1 VPKSST
7 GGLLIPD
14 NSILVAA
21 DLGLSEAIEQV
32 TFNGRVAV
40 EVAGRYELIEFF
52 PEGAS
57 QLDVV
62 VVTKTGVTYVST
74 FEFVAPEDK
83 GIKDVVADWI
93 GDTGV
98 GERFYPTCEGVL
110 FFEDDDL
117 PFTMAMQGGY
127 SQSVTGSAAT
137 PVGDGWYEVTEIGLV
152 TISCTTQAGPF
163 ENSVTFETSP
173 GEARHAIATTDGLSA
188 RTVTAG
194 QAFRIDCVFQDSD
207 GRTSADE
214 ARVHVS
220 PMRGGTEVDGSQV
233 VLRAAGAYTVQCLGS
248 STTSSDSV
256 SVIVEADAASAIAS
270 VSANTNGWTMAG
282 ATVEPRYHVADE
294 FGNELPAP
302 QALEWVVLDEDGSEI
317 VVDPSVDGDADS
329 PAEDATYSSATQTAW
344 FQATEHSQSNP
355 RAVCRRFAIEST
367 ATTLSMM

>member
-1 VPKSST
+1 MLCDHWSPSSRWLQRKRYGATWSRLRGGEIIVANADDVSLILTSPNGDRLAVPKSST

-137 PVGDGWYEVTEIGLV
+137 
-152 TISCTTQAGPF
+152 
-163 ENSVTFETSP
+163 
-173 GEARHAIATTDGLSA
+173 
-188 RTVTAG
+188 
-194 QAFRIDCVFQDSD
+194 
-207 GRTSADE
+207 
-214 ARVHVS
+214 
-220 PMRGGTEVDGSQV
+220 
-233 VLRAAGAYTVQCLGS
+233 
-248 STTSSDSV
+248 
-256 SVIVEADAASAIAS
+256 
-270 VSANTNGWTMAG
+270 
-282 ATVEPRYHVADE
+282 
-294 FGNELPAP
+294 
-302 QALEWVVLDEDGSEI
+302 
-317 VVDPSVDGDADS
+317 
-329 PAEDATYSSATQTAW
+329 
-344 FQATEHSQSNP
+344 
-355 RAVCRRFAIEST
+355 
-367 ATTLSMM
+367 